1 MNQNIK
7 LNWKL
12 DKSLFK
18 KSIFLKKN
26 INEKC
31 DKKMIYGFIKN
42 EMGIKLNK
50 KNIKYTT
57 ELQHIKEYKNLYNKT
72 EDRFITK
79 FILPNHEWGRIIPI
93 NNLSLSIFHRPTR
106 HALCLDNYIDID
118 IENSIACIIYQMCKI
133 NKHNVEAIKY
143 YCENPK
149 QIRQQIMDYY
159 NCNKDIAKKLPI
171 KIMHG
176 GLYKNWIIENGIIID
191 ESKKPYIDIIT
202 NIENEMKSI
211 IEIVYGNNS
220 HIKDDVLKF
229 NPDKWK
235 NTNEEKRGVMA
246 LWYQSIERLIQ
257 ETTIQFLVDNKNFKL
272 EDIIPCQD
280 GFMILK
286 ELWQDDFLNDIH
298 HNIYIKFNLNIT
310 FANKPFDEAIII
322 PKFEDFLSF
331 NEWEDQISSK
341 MLANIF
347 IKNFN
352 DNIVLNDNGIYVFL
366 NNRWKNDKNRY
377 ILTILISENLYDI
390 VKNFIIND
398 VSLNDKE
405 LNYLLKNLRIMTSN
419 ENKRNDIIKHI
430 LSIKHTQNN
439 YIIFDNNPF
448 LLGFENGVLDLLH
461 DDIIFRDYKY
471 DDYITLSTKYDYYKP
486 DYTNEQYKKLYNELE
501 NIFNDIEPDNEQ
513 LLLLLQ
519 ILASGLD
526 GLLYQKI
533 FNFCGK
539 GGNGKG
545 LIASLMSSILGEYY
559 HQPSNGIIKDAE
571 KANVPSPDMYNLM
584 NKRYINFKE
593 VIGGLN
599 ISFLRNLT
607 GGGDFHGRLLNQNPV
622 KFQLNASIVMEYNN
636 DPELIGGKPMES
648 DYRRYVVKK
657 FTSNYTDDPNKINK
671 TIGGVTYKQAN
682 TYYTSIKFIN
692 DIKLIFLDLL
702 IDVYKFS
709 RDFNN
714 KFKGIIFNIS
724 QKSRDDTNKFIENQN
739 ILFRLFNKYFVK
751 SDIKINI
758 NGKEDKFDKKNKT
771 ITLKDIWNT
780 IKDDDEYKRQNIRDK
795 KQNSRDELYTLLETM
810 FPIYNDH
817 NIGKLI
823 FGLVRKDFINNDS
836 VDYDILIDKL
846 IDDIH
851 NTPIII

>member
-1 MNQNIK
+1 MNQKIK

-12 DKSLFK
+12 EKNIFK
-18 KSIFLKKN
+18 KSIFLKKI

-31 DKKMIYGFIKN
+31 DKRMIYGFIKN
-42 EMGIKLNK
+42 KMGIKLNN
-50 KNIKYTT
+50 KNIQYTT
-57 ELQHIKEYKNLYNKT
+57 EQEQIKEYKNLYNIL
-72 EDRFITK
+72 EDRFQTK
-79 FILPNHEWGRIIPI
+79 FILPNHEWGRIIPV
-93 NNLSLSIFHRPTR
+93 NNLSLSIIHRPTR

-118 IENSIACIIYQMCKI
+118 IENSIACIIYQMCKL
-133 NKHNVEAIKY
+133 NNHNVDAIKY
-143 YCENPK
+143 YSENPK
-149 QIRQQIMDYY
+149 EIRQKIMDYY
-159 NCNKDIAKKLPI
+159 KCNKDIAKKLPI

-176 GLYKNWIIENGIIID
+176 GLYKNWIKENGIIID
-191 ESKKPYIDIIT
+191 DSNSSNIDIIT

-211 IEIVYGNNS
+211 IEIVYGNNI
-220 HIKDDVLKF
+220 HIKDDILKL

-257 ETTIQFLVDNKNFKL
+257 ETSIQFLIDYYNFKL

-286 ELWQDDFLNDIH
+286 ELWNDNILNDIH
-298 HNIYIKFNLNIT
+298 HNIYQKLNLDIKFV
-310 FANKPFDEAIII
+310 NKPFDEAIII

-347 IKNFN
+347 IKHFN
-352 DNIVLNDNGIYVFL
+352 DNIVLNDNGIYVFM
-366 NNRWKNDKNRY
+366 NNRWKNDRNRY

-390 VKNFIIND
+390 VKKNIIND

-430 LSIKHTQNN
+430 LSIKNTQNSN
-439 YIIFDNNPF
+439 IIFDNNPF

-471 DDYITLSTKYDYYKP
+471 DDYITLSTKYNYFKP
-486 DYTNEQYKKLYNELE
+486 DYTIDKNKNLQNELE
-501 NIFNDIEPDNEQ
+501 HIFCDIEPEDEQ
-513 LLLLLQ
+513 LLFLLQ
-519 ILASGLD
+519 VLASGLD
-526 GLLYQKI
+526 ALLYQKI
-533 FNFCGK
+533 FNFCGR

-545 LIASLMSSILGEYY
+545 LIAALMCAILGQYY

-607 GGGDFHGRLLNQNPV
+607 GGGDFHGRLLHQDPV
-622 KFQLNASIVMEYNN
+622 KFQLKATIVMEYNN

-657 FTSNYTDDPNKINK
+657 FTSNYTDDPNKIDK
-671 TIGGVTYKQAN
+671 TIGDVTFKKAN
-682 TYYTSIKFIN
+682 TYYTSIKFIE

-714 KFKGIIFNIS
+714 KFKGIIFNIP

-751 SDIKINI
+751 ADINIDI
-758 NGKEDKFDKKNKT
+758 NGKEDKIDKKNKT

-780 IKDDDEYKRQNIRDK
+780 IKDDDEYKKQNIRDK
-795 KQNSRDELYTLLETM
+795 KQNSRDELYLLLETM
-810 FPIYNDH
+810 FTIYNDH

-823 FGLVRKDFINNDS
+823 FGLLRKDNINNDS
-836 VDYDILIDKL
+836 IDYDKLIDRL

-851 NTPIII
+851 NK

>member
-1 MNQNIK
+1 VN
-7 LNWKL
+7 L
-12 DKSLFK
+12 
-18 KSIFLKKN
+18 
-26 INEKC
+26 
-31 DKKMIYGFIKN
+31 
-42 EMGIKLNK
+42 
-50 KNIKYTT
+50 TA
-57 ELQHIKEYKNLYNKT
+57 LQL
-72 EDRFITK
+72 
-79 FILPNHEWGRIIPI
+79 
-93 NNLSLSIFHRPTR
+93 
-106 HALCLDNYIDID
+106 
-118 IENSIACIIYQMCKI
+118 
-133 NKHNVEAIKY
+133 
-143 YCENPK
+143 
-149 QIRQQIMDYY
+149 
-159 NCNKDIAKKLPI
+159 
-171 KIMHG
+171 
-176 GLYKNWIIENGIIID
+176 
-191 ESKKPYIDIIT
+191 
-202 NIENEMKSI
+202 
-211 IEIVYGNNS
+211 
-220 HIKDDVLKF
+220 

-257 ETTIQFLVDNKNFKL
+257 ETSIQFLIDYYNFTL

-286 ELWQDDFLNDIH
+286 ELWNDNILNDIH
-298 HNIYIKFNLNIT
+298 HNIYQKLNLDIKFV
-310 FANKPFDEAIII
+310 NKPFDEAIII

-347 IKNFN
+347 IKHFN
-352 DNIVLNDNGIYVFL
+352 DNIVLNDNGIYVFM
-366 NNRWKNDKNRY
+366 NNRWKNDRNRY

-390 VKNFIIND
+390 VKKNIIND

-430 LSIKHTQNN
+430 LSIKNTQNSN
-439 YIIFDNNPF
+439 IIFDNNPF

-471 DDYITLSTKYDYYKP
+471 DDYITLSTKYNYFKP
-486 DYTNEQYKKLYNELE
+486 DYTIDKNKNLQNELE
-501 NIFNDIEPDNEQ
+501 HIFCDIEPEDEQ
-513 LLLLLQ
+513 LLFLLQ
-519 ILASGLD
+519 VLASGLD
-526 GLLYQKI
+526 ALLYQKI
-533 FNFCGK
+533 FNFCGR

-545 LIASLMSSILGEYY
+545 LIAALMCAILGQYY

-607 GGGDFHGRLLNQNPV
+607 GGGDFHGRLLHQDPV
-622 KFQLNASIVMEYNN
+622 KFQLKATIVMEYNN

-657 FTSNYTDDPNKINK
+657 FTSNYTDDPNKIDK
-671 TIGGVTYKQAN
+671 TIGDVTFKKAN
-682 TYYTSIKFIN
+682 TYYTSIKFIE

-714 KFKGIIFNIS
+714 KFKGIIFNIP

-751 SDIKINI
+751 TDINIDI
-758 NGKEDKFDKKNKT
+758 NGKEDKIDKKNKT

-780 IKDDDEYKRQNIRDK
+780 IKDDDEYKKQNIRDK
-795 KQNSRDELYTLLETM
+795 KQNSRDELYLLLETM
-810 FPIYNDH
+810 FTIYNDH

-823 FGLVRKDFINNDS
+823 FGLVRKDNINNDS
-836 VDYDILIDKL
+836 IDYDKLIDRL

-851 NTPIII
+851 NSK

>member
-1 MNQNIK
+1 MNQKIK

-12 DKSLFK
+12 EKNIFK
-18 KSIFLKKN
+18 KSIFLKKI

-31 DKKMIYGFIKN
+31 DKRMIYGFIKN
-42 EMGIKLNK
+42 KMGIKLNN
-50 KNIKYTT
+50 KNIQYTT
-57 ELQHIKEYKNLYNKT
+57 EQEQIKEYKNLYNIL
-72 EDRFITK
+72 EDRFQTK
-79 FILPNHEWGRIIPI
+79 FILPNHEWGRIIPV
-93 NNLSLSIFHRPTR
+93 NNLSLSIIHRPTR

-118 IENSIACIIYQMCKI
+118 IENSIACIIYQMCKL
-133 NKHNVEAIKY
+133 NNHNVDAIKY
-143 YCENPK
+143 YSENPK
-149 QIRQQIMDYY
+149 EIRQKIMDYY
-159 NCNKDIAKKLPI
+159 KCNKDIAKKLPI

-176 GLYKNWIIENGIIID
+176 GLYKNWIKENGIIID
-191 ESKKPYIDIIT
+191 DSNSSNIDIIT

-211 IEIVYGNNS
+211 IEIVYGNNI
-220 HIKDDVLKF
+220 HIKDDILKL

-257 ETTIQFLVDNKNFKL
+257 ETSIQFLIDYYNFTL

-286 ELWQDDFLNDIH
+286 ELWNDNILNDIH
-298 HNIYIKFNLNIT
+298 HNIYQKLNLDIKFV
-310 FANKPFDEAIII
+310 NKPFDEAIII

-347 IKNFN
+347 IKHFN
-352 DNIVLNDNGIYVFL
+352 DNIVLNDNGIYVFM
-366 NNRWKNDKNRY
+366 NNRWKNDRNRY

-390 VKNFIIND
+390 VKKNIIND

-430 LSIKHTQNN
+430 LSIKNTQNSN
-439 YIIFDNNPF
+439 IIFDNNPF

-471 DDYITLSTKYDYYKP
+471 DDYITLSTKYNYFKP
-486 DYTNEQYKKLYNELE
+486 DYTIDKNKNLQNELE
-501 NIFNDIEPDNEQ
+501 HIFCDIEPEDEQ
-513 LLLLLQ
+513 LLFLLQ
-519 ILASGLD
+519 VLASGLD
-526 GLLYQKI
+526 ALLYQKI
-533 FNFCGK
+533 FNFCGR

-545 LIASLMSSILGEYY
+545 LIAALMCAILGQYY

-607 GGGDFHGRLLNQNPV
+607 GGGDFHGRLLHQDPV
-622 KFQLNASIVMEYNN
+622 KFQLKATIVMEYNN

-657 FTSNYTDDPNKINK
+657 FTSNYTDDPNKIDK
-671 TIGGVTYKQAN
+671 TIGDVTFKKAN
-682 TYYTSIKFIN
+682 TYYTSIKFIE

-714 KFKGIIFNIS
+714 KFKGIIFNIP

-751 SDIKINI
+751 TDINIDI
-758 NGKEDKFDKKNKT
+758 NGKEDKIDKKNKT

-780 IKDDDEYKRQNIRDK
+780 IKDDDEYKKQNIRDK
-795 KQNSRDELYTLLETM
+795 KQNSRDELYLLLETM
-810 FPIYNDH
+810 FTIYNDH

-823 FGLVRKDFINNDS
+823 FGLVRKDNINNDS
-836 VDYDILIDKL
+836 IDYDKLIDRL

-851 NTPIII
+851 NSK

>member
-1 MNQNIK
+1 MNQKIK

-12 DKSLFK
+12 EKNIFK
-18 KSIFLKKN
+18 KSIFLKKI

-31 DKKMIYGFIKN
+31 DKRMIYGFIKN
-42 EMGIKLNK
+42 KMGIKLNN
-50 KNIKYTT
+50 KNIQYTT
-57 ELQHIKEYKNLYNKT
+57 EQEQIKEYKNLYNIL
-72 EDRFITK
+72 EDRFQTK
-79 FILPNHEWGRIIPI
+79 FILPNHEWGRIIPV
-93 NNLSLSIFHRPTR
+93 NNLSLSIIHRPTR

-118 IENSIACIIYQMCKI
+118 IENSIACIIYQMCKL
-133 NKHNVEAIKY
+133 NNHNVDAIKY
-143 YCENPK
+143 YSENPK
-149 QIRQQIMDYY
+149 EIRQKIMDYY
-159 NCNKDIAKKLPI
+159 KCNKDIAKKLPI

-176 GLYKNWIIENGIIID
+176 GLYKNWIKENGIIID
-191 ESKKPYIDIIT
+191 DSNSSNIDIIT

-211 IEIVYGNNS
+211 IEIVYGNNI
-220 HIKDDVLKF
+220 HIKDDILKL

-257 ETTIQFLVDNKNFKL
+257 ETSIQFLIDYYNFTL

-286 ELWQDDFLNDIH
+286 ELWNDNILNDIH
-298 HNIYIKFNLNIT
+298 HNIYQKLNLDIKFV
-310 FANKPFDEAIII
+310 NKPFDEAIII

-347 IKNFN
+347 IKHFN
-352 DNIVLNDNGIYVFL
+352 DNIVLNDNGIYVFM
-366 NNRWKNDKNRY
+366 NNRWKNDRNRY

-390 VKNFIIND
+390 VKKNIIND

-430 LSIKHTQNN
+430 LSIKNTQNSN
-439 YIIFDNNPF
+439 IIFDNNPF

-471 DDYITLSTKYDYYKP
+471 DDYITLSTKYDYFKP
-486 DYTNEQYKKLYNELE
+486 DYTINKNKNLQNELE
-501 NIFNDIEPDNEQ
+501 HIFCDIEPEDEQ
-513 LLLLLQ
+513 LLFLLQ
-519 ILASGLD
+519 VLASGLD
-526 GLLYQKI
+526 ALLYQKI
-533 FNFCGK
+533 FNFCGR

-545 LIASLMSSILGEYY
+545 LIAALMCAILGQYY

-571 KANVPSPDMYNLM
+571 KANVPSPDMFNLM

-607 GGGDFHGRLLNQNPV
+607 GGGDFHGRLLHQDPV
-622 KFQLNASIVMEYNN
+622 KFQLKATIVMEYNN

-671 TIGGVTYKQAN
+671 TIGDVTFKKAN
-682 TYYTSIKFIN
+682 TYYTSIKFID

-714 KFKGIIFNIS
+714 KFKGIIFNIP

-751 SDIKINI
+751 ADINIDI
-758 NGKEDKFDKKNKT
+758 NGKEDKIDKKNKT

-780 IKDDDEYKRQNIRDK
+780 IKDDDEYKKQNIRDK
-795 KQNSRDELYTLLETM
+795 KQNSRDELYLLLETM
-810 FPIYNDH
+810 FTIYNDH

-823 FGLVRKDFINNDS
+823 FGLLRKDNINNDS
-836 VDYDILIDKL
+836 IDYDKLIDRL

-851 NTPIII
+851 NK

>member
-1 MNQNIK
+1 MNQKIK

-12 DKSLFK
+12 EKNIFK
-18 KSIFLKKN
+18 KSIFLKKI

-31 DKKMIYGFIKN
+31 DKRMIYGFIKN
-42 EMGIKLNK
+42 KMGIKLNN
-50 KNIKYTT
+50 KNIQYTT
-57 ELQHIKEYKNLYNKT
+57 EQEQIKEYKNLYNT
-72 EDRFITK
+72 LEDRFQTK
-79 FILPNHEWGRIIPI
+79 FILPNHEWGRIIPV
-93 NNLSLSIFHRPTR
+93 NNLSLSIIHRPTR

-118 IENSIACIIYQMCKI
+118 IENSIACIIYQMCKL
-133 NKHNVEAIKY
+133 NNHNVDAIKY
-143 YCENPK
+143 YSENPK
-149 QIRQQIMDYY
+149 EIRQKIMDYY
-159 NCNKDIAKKLPI
+159 KCNKDIAKKLPI

-176 GLYKNWIIENGIIID
+176 GLYKNWIKENGIIID
-191 ESKKPYIDIIT
+191 DSNSSNIDIIT

-211 IEIVYGNNS
+211 IEIVYGNNI
-220 HIKDDVLKF
+220 HIKDDILKL

-257 ETTIQFLVDNKNFKL
+257 ETSIQFLIDYYNFKL

-286 ELWQDDFLNDIH
+286 ELWNDNILNDIH
-298 HNIYIKFNLNIT
+298 HNIYQKLNLDIKFV
-310 FANKPFDEAIII
+310 NKLFDEAIII

-347 IKNFN
+347 IKHFN
-352 DNIVLNDNGIYVFL
+352 DNIVLNDNGIYVFM
-366 NNRWKNDKNRY
+366 NNRWKNDRNRY

-390 VKNFIIND
+390 VKKNIIND

-430 LSIKHTQNN
+430 LSIKNTQNTN
-439 YIIFDNNPF
+439 IIFDNNPF

-471 DDYITLSTKYDYYKP
+471 DDYITLSTKYDYFKP
-486 DYTNEQYKKLYNELE
+486 DYTIDKNKNLQNELE
-501 NIFNDIEPDNEQ
+501 HIFCDIEPEDEQ
-513 LLLLLQ
+513 LFFLLQ
-519 ILASGLD
+519 VLASGLD

-533 FNFCGK
+533 FNFCGR

-545 LIASLMSSILGEYY
+545 LIAALMCSILGQYY

-607 GGGDFHGRLLNQNPV
+607 GGGDFHGRLLHQDPV
-622 KFQLNASIVMEYNN
+622 KFQLKATIVMEYNN

-671 TIGGVTYKQAN
+671 TIGDVTFKKAN
-682 TYYTSIKFIN
+682 TYYTSIKFID

-714 KFKGIIFNIS
+714 KFKGIIFNIP

-751 SDIKINI
+751 ADINIDI
-758 NGKEDKFDKKNKT
+758 NGKEDKIDKKNKT

-780 IKDDDEYKRQNIRDK
+780 IKDDDEYKKQNIRDK
-795 KQNSRDELYTLLETM
+795 KQNSRDELYLLLETM
-810 FPIYNDH
+810 FTIYNDH

-823 FGLVRKDFINNDS
+823 FGLLRKDNIYNDS
-836 VDYDILIDKL
+836 IDYDKLIDRL

-851 NTPIII
+851 NK

>member
-1 MNQNIK
+1 MNQKIN

-18 KSIFLKKN
+18 KSIFLKKT

-31 DKKMIYGFIKN
+31 DKRMIYGFIKN
-42 EMGIKLNK
+42 EMGVKLNRK
-50 KNIKYTT
+50 DIQYTT
-57 ELQHIKEYKNLYNKT
+57 EQEQIKEYKNLYNKA
-72 EDRFITK
+72 EDRFHTK
-79 FILPNHEWGRIIPI
+79 FILPNHEWGRIIPV
-93 NNLSLSIFHRPTR
+93 NNLSLSIIHRPTR

-118 IENSIACIIYQMCKI
+118 IENSIACIINQMCKI
-133 NKHNVEAIKY
+133 NNHNVEAIKY
-143 YCENPK
+143 YSENSK
-149 QIRQQIMDYY
+149 EIRQQIMNYY
-159 NCNKDIAKKLPI
+159 KCNKDIAKKLPI

-176 GLYKNWIIENGIIID
+176 GLYINWIKENGIIID
-191 ESKKPYIDIIT
+191 ESNNKFIDIILK
-202 NIENEMKSI
+202 IENEMKII
-211 IEIVYGNNS
+211 IEIVYSNNI
-220 HIKDDVLKF
+220 HIKDEVLK
-229 NPDKWK
+229 NKPDKWK
-235 NTNEEKRGVMA
+235 NINEEKRGIMA

-257 ETTIQFLVDNKNFKL
+257 ESSITLLVENKNFKL

-286 ELWQDDFLNDIH
+286 ELWYDEILNDFH
-298 HNIYIKFNLNIT
+298 NNIYHKFNLNIT
-310 FANKPFDEAIII
+310 FVNKPFDEAIII

-347 IKNFN
+347 IKHFN
-352 DNIVLNDNGIYVFL
+352 DNIVLNNIGIYVFM

-390 VKNFIIND
+390 VKKYIIND
-398 VSLNDKE
+398 ISLNDKE

-419 ENKRNDIIKHI
+419 ENKRNDIIKHV
-430 LSIKHTQNN
+430 LSIKNTQNN

-448 LLGFENGVLDLLH
+448 LLGFENGVLDLFH
-461 DDIIFRDYKY
+461 DNIIFRDYKY
-471 DDYITLSTKYDYYKP
+471 DDYITLSTNYDYHKP
-486 DYTNEQYKKLYNELE
+486 DYTILNNKILYNELE
-501 NIFNDIEPDNEQ
+501 QIFKDIEPDDEQ

-526 GLLYQKI
+526 GILYQKI
-533 FNFCGK
+533 FNFSGR

-545 LIASLMSSILGEYY
+545 LIASLMCAVLGQYY
-559 HQPSNGIIKDAE
+559 HQPSNGLIKDAE
-571 KANVPSPDMYNLM
+571 KANAPSPDMYNLI

-607 GGGDFHGRLLNQNPV
+607 GGGDFHGRLLHQDPV
-622 KFQLNASIVMEYNN
+622 KFQLKATFVMEYNN
-636 DPELIGGKPMES
+636 DPELVGGKPMES
-648 DYRRYVVKK
+648 DYRRYIVKK
-657 FTSNYTDDPNKINK
+657 FLSNYTDDPNKINK
-671 TIGGVTYKQAN
+671 TIAGVTYKKAN
-682 TYYTSIKFIN
+682 SYYTSNKFIE

-702 IDVYKFS
+702 IDVYLFS

-714 KFKGIIFNIS
+714 KFKGIIFNIP

-739 ILFRLFNKYFVK
+739 ILFRLFNKYFIK
-751 SDIKINI
+751 SPIIIDIY
-758 NGKEDKFDKKNKT
+758 GKEDKFDKKNKT

-780 IKDDDEYKRQNIRDK
+780 IKDDDEYKKLNVRDK
-795 KQNSRDELYTLLETM
+795 KHNSRDDLYSLLESM

-823 FGLVRKDFINNDS
+823 FGLIRKDIINDS
-836 VDYDILIDKL
+836 IDYDSLIVKL

-851 NTPIII
+851 NNSNI